1 MKATRR
7 RWIRK
12 VRILSQLLFLSVAV
26 NIGLIAT
33 FAALSFKERNSLVFL
48 RPFKR
53 KNTNSESETLAGLLS
68 LYRSFS
74 FRELL
79 TLLTNKEHVEEGF
92 LKRDLALGCLVQFHH
107 FYLHKSLSSFSLEA
121 REVEGITLY
130 VSLNDY
136 HFESI
141 LRFAYTEKW
150 PLTPQGLFLL
160 FKKWPLPKDA
170 SLMQAFYLSDPF
182 LALHTL
188 FPHSEN
194 PVLLEMVLKGE
205 WEDLNQFYEKREL
218 TDSARKDL
226 LLLYLQKG
234 SSVAAQLLLKHDLLY
249 AVKKLDNEK
258 ISLLLS
264 HLREKTEDAEF
275 FCLELLKSSRSDQ
288 IHQACASLLCK
299 WSHQKLS
306 ELYNHQETLD
316 RFIPQSKETV
326 EELRPLSSVIW
337 DNKPHVHIVNDG
349 ENLWKIARKY
359 HIELDELIR
368 VNHLK
373 DDRIHSGDE
382 IIIPK

>member
-1 MKATRR
+1 MKITRK

-26 NIGLIAT
+26 NVGLIST
-33 FAALSFKERNSLVFL
+33 FAAISFKERNSLVFL

-53 KNTNSESETLAGLLS
+53 KNANSESETLSSLLS
-68 LYRSFS
+68 LYRSCS

-79 TLLTNKEHVEEGF
+79 SLMTNKEHVEDGF

-107 FYLHKSLSSFSLEA
+107 FYLHKSLSAFSFEE
-121 REVEGITLY
+121 REIEGITLY
-130 VSLNDY
+130 LSLNDY

-160 FKKWPLPKDA
+160 LKKWPSPKDA

-188 FPHSEN
+188 FPNSEN
-194 PVLLEMVLKGE
+194 SILLGMILHGE
-205 WEDLNQFYEKREL
+205 WEDLNRFYEKREL
-218 TDSARKDL
+218 TDTARKDL
-226 LLLYLQKG
+226 LLLYLLKA
-234 SSVAAQLLLKHDLLY
+234 SSIAAELMLKHDLLF
-249 AVKKLDNEK
+249 AVKKLDNEQ
-258 ISLLLS
+258 ILLLLS
-264 HLREKTEDAEF
+264 LLEKKTDDAEF

-288 IHQACASLLCK
+288 IHRACASLLCK
-299 WSHQKLS
+299 WSDQKLS
-306 ELYNHQETLD
+306 EPYNHQETLA
-316 RFIPQSKETV
+316 RFLPQLKEKV
-326 EELRPLSSVIW
+326 DELRPLSSVIW

-368 VNHLK
+368 VNQLK

-382 IIIPK
+382 IIIP